1 MENNYWIED
10 DLLIF
15 KPSFN
20 EKLTDYYVII
30 NKYKKVM
37 FSNYNDPLIVIKQ
50 IIYITMNL
58 KIIMLKMSLIKK

>member
-30 NKYKKVM
+30 NKYK
-37 FSNYNDPLIVIKQ
+37 NA
-50 IIYITMNL
+50 
-58 KIIMLKMSLIKK
+58 